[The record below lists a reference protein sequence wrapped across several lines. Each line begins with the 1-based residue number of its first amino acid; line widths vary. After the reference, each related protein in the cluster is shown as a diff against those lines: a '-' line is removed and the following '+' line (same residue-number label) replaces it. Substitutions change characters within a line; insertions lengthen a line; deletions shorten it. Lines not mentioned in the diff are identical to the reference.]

1 MGRLLVR
8 VRGPVE
14 ALSAAKGGAR
24 IADVEHPTSD
34 LGTSHPLNIK
44 AVRER
49 LDAEGFAEA
58 PISTNI
64 GEEQRIDP

>member
-1 MGRLLVR
+1 MVR

-44 AVRER
+44 AVRQC
-49 LDAEGFAEA
+49 LYVHFEA
-58 PISTNI
+58 PVLPDLLD
-64 GEEQRIDP
+64 RIDNHRERSVAE